1 MKNFYCTNLIKKLAL
16 TFFLFSLLFVNSNIQ
31 AQFFSFFD
39 SEKMSYGPKVGIS
52 LNSFNQNFEKIT
64 KCKFGLA
71 GGGFF
76 QYQVLDYLAASVE
89 VLYIQQG
96 AVDVEPTLI
105 YFPNSPMLIV
115 NDEPK
120 NVKTNIT
127 LHNIDIPVLVN
138 YTFNSSKIFIGGAI
152 STNLKAEAT
161 NRVFY
166 EMNNGPTKVTI
177 SKDDVTSRF
186 KYNDY
191 AVIIG
196 GGINFEAGA
205 YVCTLDIRYRAGL
218 TNISNVY
225 SLIAPNSFNNSSFIL
240 MVGLEF

>member
-1 MKNFYCTNLIKKLAL
+1 MKTFIHIIVLVF
-16 TFFLFSLLFVNSNIQ
+16 FFLSVNSNIR

-39 SEKMSYGPKVGIS
+39 TEKMSYGPKVGIS

-64 KCKFGLA
+64 KCKYGLA

-105 YFPNSPMLIV
+105 YFPTGFILYDYV

-138 YTFNSSKIFIGGAI
+138 YTLNSNGVRIFIGGAI
-152 STNLKAEAT
+152 STNLKATAT

-166 EMNNGPTKVTI
+166 EMINGPTQVTV

-191 AVIIG
+191 ALIIG
-196 GGINFEAGA
+196 GGTKFEAGS
-205 YVCTLDIRYRAGL
+205 YVYTFDLRYRAGL

>member
-1 MKNFYCTNLIKKLAL
+1 MNLLKKLTL
-16 TFFLFSLLFVNSNIQ
+16 SVWLISFLSVNFNTQ

-39 SEKMSYGPKVGIS
+39 TEKMSYGPKVGIS

-76 QYQVLDYLAASVE
+76 QFQVLDYLAASVE

-105 YFPNSPMLIV
+105 YFPTGFILYDYV

-138 YTFNSSKIFIGGAI
+138 YTLNSNGVRIFIGGAI
-152 STNLKAEAT
+152 STNLKATAT
-161 NRVFY
+161 NRVFR
-166 EMNNGPTKVTI
+166 EMINGPTEVTV

-191 AVIIG
+191 ALIVG
-196 GGINFEAGA
+196 GGLNFEAGG
-205 YVCTLDIRYRAGL
+205 YDCTLDIRYRAGL
-218 TNISNVY
+218 TNINNVY
-225 SLIAPNSFNNSSFIL
+225 SLIAPSSFNNSSFVL
-240 MVGLEF
+240 MLGVVIG